1 MEKLEPDTLKTL
13 IDYLI
18 AYGYPESS
26 LGIEWPIG
34 KYRADL
40 VIVDPDTKEPVA
52 IFEVK
57 SRRTPQSEKSGKS
70 QIESFLKA
78 LGNTSVPAYL
88 VFGSEGAPSIEIQRI
103 SFGDED
109 VQNTERIFSAE
120 SILDFTTLTKSRRN
134 IMIAETNNERKRVV
148 DRFFI
153 VCWVCG
159 VAIGLILLFRIPL
172 SGLDLILIGAMICLI
187 LLPYASKLKFLGL
200 EFERLSK

>member
-1 MEKLEPDTLKTL
+1 MKKLEPDTLKAL

-40 VIVDPDTKEPVA
+40 VIVDPDTREPVA

-57 SRRTPQSEKSGKS
+57 SRRTPHSEKFGKA
-70 QIESFLKA
+70 QIESFLKT

-88 VFGSEGAPSIEIQRI
+88 VFGKDGTPPLEIQRI
-103 SFGDED
+103 SFGDEE
-109 VQNTERIFSAE
+109 VQNAERIFSAE

-134 IMIAETNNERKRVV
+134 IMIAETKNERKKVV

-153 VCWVCG
+153 VCWGCG
-159 VAIGLILLFRIPL
+159 VLIGLILLFRIPL
-172 SGLDLILIGAMICLI
+172 SGLDLILIGAMIGLI
-187 LLPYASKLKFLGL
+187 LLPYASKFKFLGL